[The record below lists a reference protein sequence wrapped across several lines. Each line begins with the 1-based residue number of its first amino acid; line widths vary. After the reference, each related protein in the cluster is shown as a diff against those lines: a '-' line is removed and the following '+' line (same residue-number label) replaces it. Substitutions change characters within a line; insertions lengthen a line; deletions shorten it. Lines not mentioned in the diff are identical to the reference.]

1 MNYQDLTFDFV
12 DRNRPVPPQFW
23 SPRTPSEQSEATARP
38 NDTRPHPDDLILDAD
53 QADQTGSLSP
63 QPTVVPFAPTPP
75 WEHSSTPSHS
85 DQYGDTR
92 VFGHPLID
100 NRPYARQSPTIAAPQ
115 LPVIAFDPRKLE
127 ASKMAV
133 DEMTH
138 RAQAR
143 GFRDEQA
150 IDASGSITPGMDDG
164 PFLNYALD
172 ALSAET
178 WPSSPS
184 SPTTIPVRSGLT
196 AHGVPYDLP
205 EDYYDF
211 DDDDE
216 RYQPRHIT
224 AGHELESLQP
234 ITSLER
240 ARTSDSVRRSTE
252 RHSVLKPTPWGNL
265 AAFNTTP
272 PLTPVDPAK
281 RAHVL
286 NTQAGDENKVYPLS
300 DTTPYTRDGKTRMD
314 DLDPTRQH
322 YPRIN
327 YLPRLL
333 RLPAMMILMI
343 ACLFMI
349 TAFMLAAIFS
359 LRRPGLVA
367 FGDDI
372 ENAQYFLFRILPQM
386 MGAIIFVYAQCIMTT
401 TNRVLPFASMASE
414 EVRAREDALFRDL
427 YPRSF
432 LVPHLAG
439 PPAIKACQFIFWLS
453 ALIIPFSSSTFTV
466 IRVDGSW
473 TWTSVQP
480 LTWVVVVFYF
490 LLIGASLTL
499 AMFWHRR
506 HTGLLWDPRSM
517 ADIAHMLYQSNT
529 LDDYWGTEMLEDP
542 KQMRSRLHRR
552 NFDRLGYWRT
562 GARDKE
568 PWYGIG
574 LAAEYV
580 DQPSREVETR
590 SGEEMGLRES
600 LNSLKMSI
608 FSEAGEDAKYKYLPW
623 NLRNTAIASFV
634 AGGTLMLV
642 ALIALSFMRAASW
655 MDGFNPGSLTVYP
668 ATAGFSPANF
678 VYSFIP
684 SFIGLL
690 LLLSFQSLDLTL
702 RALEPWAE
710 LNRLEG
716 SPAQRS
722 ILLDYA
728 SCVPFQSTLRA
739 IKNRHWRVAAV
750 SLMASLAIA
759 IPVLAGG
766 VFMARNHPGTS
777 DSRIYPSAPIFYL
790 LLALLILYVLTLM
803 SLVLKRSRY
812 RLPHAVSSIA
822 EIISFLN
829 TEDVKKEK
837 AFQLPT
843 ARTREQMLIHLGVFR
858 RWDDNRWYF
867 GPAPGREERLGVRRV
882 KRFTGRKA

>member
-1 MNYQDLTFDFV
+1 
-12 DRNRPVPPQFW
+12 
-23 SPRTPSEQSEATARP
+23 
-38 NDTRPHPDDLILDAD
+38 
-53 QADQTGSLSP
+53 
-63 QPTVVPFAPTPP
+63 
-75 WEHSSTPSHS
+75 
-85 DQYGDTR
+85 
-92 VFGHPLID
+92 
-100 NRPYARQSPTIAAPQ
+100 
-115 LPVIAFDPRKLE
+115 
-127 ASKMAV
+127 MAV
-133 DEMTH
+133 DEMTQ
-138 RAQAR
+138 RAHAR

-150 IDASGSITPGMDDG
+150 IDASGSITPGIDDG

-172 ALSAET
+172 ALSAEA

-184 SPTTIPVRSGLT
+184 SPSTIPVRSGLT
-196 AHGVPYDLP
+196 AHGVPYELP

-211 DDDDE
+211 DDDE

-234 ITSLER
+234 ITSLEPV
-240 ARTSDSVRRSTE
+240 RTRDSVRRSTE
-252 RHSVLKPTPWGNL
+252 RHSQGEVLKPTPWGNL

-281 RAHVL
+281 RAHAL
-286 NTQAGDENKVYPLS
+286 NTQAGDEHKLYPLS
-300 DTTPYTRDGKTRMD
+300 DTMPYTRDGKTRMD
-314 DLDPTRQH
+314 ELDPTRQH
-322 YPRIN
+322 FPRTK

-333 RLPAMMILMI
+333 RLPAMMILTI
-343 ACLFMI
+343 ACLIMI
-349 TAFMLAAIFS
+349 TTFMLAAIFS

-401 TNRVLPFASMASE
+401 TNRILPFASMASE
-414 EVRAREDALFRDL
+414 EVRARQDALFRDL
-427 YPRSF
+427 YPRSS
-432 LVPHLAG
+432 LLPRLSG
-439 PPAIKACQFIFWLS
+439 PPAIKMCQVIFWLS
-453 ALIIPFSSSTFTV
+453 ALIIPLSSSTFTV

-480 LTWVVVVFYF
+480 LTWVVVAFYF
-490 LLIGASLTL
+490 LLLGATLTL
-499 AMFWHRR
+499 AIFWNRR
-506 HTGLLWDPRSM
+506 HTGLLWDPRSI

-542 KQMRSRLHRR
+542 EQLRSRLHRR

-562 GARDKE
+562 GVRDKE

-574 LAAEYV
+574 LAAEYM
-580 DQPSREVETR
+580 DHAPRDVETR

-600 LNSLKMSI
+600 LNSLKMSM
-608 FSEAGEDAKYKYLPW
+608 FSEAGADAKYKHLPW

-634 AGGTLMLV
+634 GGGTMMLV
-642 ALIALSFMRAASW
+642 ALIILSFMRSASW
-655 MDGFNPGSLTVYP
+655 MDGFNPGQLAVYP
-668 ATAGFSPANF
+668 LVGGFSPANF
-678 VYSFIP
+678 VYSFVP

-690 LLLSFQSLDLTL
+690 LLLSFQSLDSTL
-702 RALEPWAE
+702 RILEPWAE
-710 LNRLEG
+710 LNRPEG
-716 SPAQRS
+716 SKAQRS

-728 SCVPFQSTLRA
+728 ACVPFQSTLRA
-739 IKNRHWRVAAV
+739 IQNRHWRVAAV
-750 SLMASLAIA
+750 SLMAALSVA

-766 VFMARNHPGTS
+766 VFMARNRPGTN
-777 DSRIYPSAPIFYL
+777 DSRIYPSAPVYYL

-812 RLPHAVSSIA
+812 RLPHAVTSIA
-822 EIISFLN
+822 DVISFLN

-843 ARTREQMLIHLGVFR
+843 ARTREQMLTHLGVFR

-867 GPAPGREERLGVRRV
+867 GAAPGREERLGVRKV
-882 KRFTGRKA
+882 KRFTDRKA